1 MSFFKVIG
9 DFFAHLFSGTKKT
22 WKKIS
27 PEVQKALMYGSDVI
41 DTINNYLDQTPD
53 FIIDIIAKKYPEL
66 DRAHLQAAL
75 AEASKDLKIAEG
87 VNNDDLETIIKNLQS
102 YMAGLKGQAWAKI
115 SNFLAQGIAIFTA
128 PAGTKFGMI
137 TSLIEFVYQTFFKK
151 K

>member
-1 MSFFKVIG
+1 MSIFTAIG

-27 PEVQKALMYGSDVI
+27 PEVQQALLYGSDVI
-41 DTINNYLDQTPD
+41 DTINKYLDQTPD
-53 FIIDIIAKKYPEL
+53 FIIDLLTKKYPKL
-66 DRAHLQAAL
+66 DRNHLKDAL
-75 AEASKDLKIAEG
+75 SEASKDLKIASDI
-87 VNNDDLETIIKNLQS
+87 NNDDLETIIKNLQAYLS
-102 YMAGLKGQAWAKI
+102 GLQGKGWAKI
-115 SNFLAQGIAIFTA
+115 SSFLAQGIAIFTA